1 MIDIIDGFKPCGKQ
15 KKKNQIILTHSSRS
29 VGDYLQSLKLRFNGK
44 FKRIPN
50 YIVTRDGQILQL
62 LGNNEHSNYFTSEN
76 INKNSIIVC
85 LENLGWLEKE
95 PLSNHYVNWIG
106 DIYKGNVF
114 EKKWRDY
121 FFWEPYT
128 EKQIDSTVILCKM
141 LFNELGI
148 KDNVIGHNTRINGIE
163 KFEGVVTKSNFDS
176 NFTDVS
182 PAFNF
187 EKFLKK
193 IENEQLT

>member
-1 MIDIIDGFKPCGKQ
+1 
-15 KKKNQIILTHSSRS
+15 
-29 VGDYLQSLKLRFNGK
+29 
-44 FKRIPN
+44 
-50 YIVTRDGQILQL
+50 
-62 LGNNEHSNYFTSEN
+62 
-76 INKNSIIVC
+76 
-85 LENLGWLEKE
+85 
-95 PLSNHYVNWIG
+95 
-106 DIYKGNVF
+106 VF